1 MFRLVPLATFL
12 GLLIV
17 GLLWI
22 GYDGVDPS
30 RRATYLGLALSV
42 VLVWVCAGVLT
53 GVHMARRQHRSTS
66 SGSRGPL
73 PRWGRFAMVLAPT
86 AGIVVTSALHDSI
99 AYLLV
104 LVSGLAFILALVI
117 AVVVERARLQAPGAP
132 A

>member
-1 MFRLVPLATFL
+1 
-12 GLLIV
+12 
-17 GLLWI
+17 
-22 GYDGVDPS
+22 
-30 RRATYLGLALSV
+30 
-42 VLVWVCAGVLT
+42 
-53 GVHMARRQHRSTS
+53 
-66 SGSRGPL
+66 
-73 PRWGRFAMVLAPT
+73 MVLAPT